1 MEDNGIYYIPVIYK
15 DIQEYVESFGYTLME
30 VKEERISNRKT
41 IIITICC
48 PNDHIETIEWRS
60 FKKRKENGRA
70 TINKCKE
77 CYKENKI
84 NIAKKRADELGYT
97 LLTTKYIEKNMN
109 LDIICDKGH
118 ECHPTYENFTRNGA
132 TCLTCTNE
140 LFSVRQRKPI
150 EEVRAII
157 ENAGYKMM
165 DDNYINNQTSI
176 HLQCPNGHDYY
187 VTLGNFMKGKRCSK
201 CQMSGG
207 EQEISRILEK
217 YQIRYIYQYRNPNC
231 RNIQP
236 LPFDFY
242 LPDFNIYIEYDGRQ
256 HYISNAFNHNI
267 NDYLS
272 LKYNDSI
279 KTNFCYYNNLKLIRI
294 PYWEFNNIEIIL
306 LNELNLSGIT
316 FNDYPFGVEIHNR
329 STTQVNNGVGENP
342 LNGSGNPLIYI

>member
-1 MEDNGIYYIPVIYK
+1 MVNNGIIFIPKKYEYIKLYL
-15 DIQEYVESFGYTLME
+15 DQFNYTLLDINDE
-30 VKEERISNRKT
+30 ADLTNGPL
-41 IIITICC
+41 ITICC
-48 PNDHIETIEWRS
+48 PNGHITTIHYRV

-70 TINKCKE
+70 TINKCRE
-77 CYKENKI
+77 CYKENKL
-84 NIAKKRADELGYT
+84 NIAKTRADQLGYT
-97 LLTTKYIEKNMN
+97 LLTDEYIEKNMK

-118 ECHPTYENFTRNGA
+118 ECHPTYENFTRNEA

-150 EEVRAII
+150 EEVRSII

-165 DDNYINNQTSI
+165 DDNYINNQTPI
-176 HLQCPNGHDYY
+176 HLQCLNGHDYY

-231 RNIQP
+231 KNIQP

-242 LPDFNIYIEYDGRQ
+242 LPDFNIYIEYDGKQ
-256 HYISNAFNHNI
+256 HYDSKVFNRTI
-267 NDYLS
+267 EEYLHS
-272 LKYNDSI
+272 KYNDSI

-294 PYWEFNNIEIIL
+294 PYWEFNNIEMIL

-329 STTQVNNGVGENP
+329 STAQVYNGVGENP